1 MAEWLRHLTRNQ
13 MGSSRASSNLADC
26 VVFLSEHKIMKH
38 KTSTENVQKHQTV
51 VIITAVWTEL
61 SWPSG

>member
-1 MAEWLRHLTRNQ
+1 MAQWLRRLTRNQ

-26 VVFLSEHKIMKH
+26 VIFLSEHKIMNY
-38 KTSTENVQKHQTV
+38 TISAPDVQKHQIV
-51 VIITAVWTEL
+51 VIITAVRNEQ

>member
-1 MAEWLRHLTRNQ
+1 MAEWLRRLIRNQ

-26 VVFLSEHKIMKH
+26 VVFLSEHKTNTK
-38 KTSTENVQKHQTV
+38 NVRTHQTV
-51 VIITAVWTEL
+51 VIITAVRTDQ

>member
-1 MAEWLRHLTRNQ
+1 MAEWLGRLTRNQ

-26 VVFLSEHKIMKH
+26 VVSPSEHKFMKL
-38 KTSTENVQKHQTV
+38 KISTADVQKHQIV
-51 VIITAVWTEL
+51 VIITAVRTEQ